1 MVKQHDR
8 PTLATVA
15 ERAGVSIKTASR
27 VLNGEKHVASAT
39 AAKVETAAAELG
51 FRLNS
56 AARRLREGSRSPY
69 IGVVLSDMDDPLQVR
84 ILARLERD
92 LAVHGLRPVV
102 TVTGGDPALE
112 RAFVDDCRG
121 GDMSGICVVCSQP
134 ESADIYA
141 QASGGSSSAS
151 TGEVAVVSLDPAVAG
166 PGITTIAAD
175 DVAAGRRA
183 AEQLVRHGH
192 ISIGVIGDRALI
204 ESQVRRLAGIREVLA
219 DRRDIGWRAYLDE
232 GAHDQSSAKNVVAAL
247 LGSRAAPTALITLS
261 ATVTMGAIDAS
272 RRLDQWPAV
281 VGIDDFPGADLLDVT
296 VVDPDVDAMSA
307 EAVRVLSGDR
317 RPLPGAGSIP
327 LLTSQDGLTRVR
339 LIRRGSG
346 EESPRQAT
354 GR

>member
-15 ERAGVSIKTASR
+15 ARAGVSIKTASR
-27 VLNGEKHVASAT
+27 VLNGEKHVATAT
-39 AAKVETAAAELG
+39 AAKVETAAEELG

-69 IGVVLSDMDDPLQVR
+69 IGVVLSAMDDPLQVR
-84 ILARLERD
+84 ILARLEHD
-92 LAVHGLRPVV
+92 LAAHGLRPVV
-102 TVTGGDPALE
+102 TVTGGDPDLE
-112 RAFVDDCRG
+112 AGFVDDCLG

-134 ESADIYA
+134 ESAGIYA
-141 QASGGSSSAS
+141 RASSRTASAQA
-151 TGEVAVVSLDPAVAG
+151 GEVGVVSLDPAVAG

-192 ISIGVIGDRALI
+192 ISIGVIGDRSRIA
-204 ESQVRRLAGIREVLA
+204 SQVRRLTGIREVLA
-219 DRRDIGWRAYLDE
+219 DRGDIGWRAYLDE

-307 EAVRVLSGDR
+307 EAVRVLSGDP
-317 RPLPGAGSIP
+317 RPRPGTGAIP
-327 LLTSQDGLTRVR
+327 LLTSDDGLVPVR

-346 EESPRQAT
+346 EESPRQVT
-354 GR
+354 ER

>member
-27 VLNGEKHVASAT
+27 VLNGEKHVASTT
-39 AAKVETAAAELG
+39 AAKVESAAEELG

-69 IGVVLSDMDDPLQVR
+69 IGVVLSDMGDPLQVR
-84 ILARLERD
+84 ILARLEHD
-92 LAVHGLRPVV
+92 LADLGLRPVV
-102 TVTGGDPALE
+102 TVTGGDPDIE
-112 RAFVDDCRG
+112 RSFVDDCLG

-134 ESADIYA
+134 ESADLYA
-141 QASGGSSSAS
+141 RVAGQAASAKP
-151 TGEVAVVSLDPAVAG
+151 GEVGVVSLDPAVAG
-166 PGITTIAAD
+166 PGITTIGAD

-192 ISIGVIGDRALI
+192 ISIGVIGDRSLI
-204 ESQVRRLAGIREVLA
+204 ESQARRFAGIREVLA
-219 DRRDIGWRAYLDE
+219 GRGDIGWRAYLE
-232 GAHDQSSAKNVVAAL
+232 TGAHDQSSAKNVVAAL

-307 EAVRVLSGDR
+307 EAVRIITGDHRRSSGT
-317 RPLPGAGSIP
+317 GSIP
-327 LLTSQDGLTRVR
+327 LLTSANGLTPVR

-346 EESPRQAT
+346 EESPRQVAA
-354 GR
+354 R

>member
-1 MVKQHDR
+1 MGKQNDR

-39 AAKVETAAAELG
+39 AAKVETAAEELG

-69 IGVVLSDMDDPLQVR
+69 IGVVLSDMDDSLQVR
-84 ILARLERD
+84 LLARLEAA
-92 LAVHGLRPVV
+92 LAERGLRTVV
-102 TVTGGDPALE
+102 TVTGGDAELE
-112 RAFVDDCRG
+112 RTFVDECLS

-134 ESADIYA
+134 ESASIYA
-141 QASGGSSSAS
+141 TISRGPAAAK
-151 TGEVAVVSLDPAVAG
+151 TGEMAVVSLDPAVTG
-166 PGITTIAAD
+166 PGIVTLAAD
-175 DVAAGRRA
+175 DVDAGRRA

-192 ISIGVIGDRALI
+192 ISIGVIGDRAHL
-204 ESQVRRLAGIREVLA
+204 ESQKRRLAGIREVLG
-219 DRRDIGWRAYLDE
+219 DRGDIGWRAFLDE
-232 GAHDQSSAKNVVAAL
+232 DAHDQASAKNVVAAL

-261 ATVTMGAIDAS
+261 ATVTKGAIDAS

-296 VVDPDVDAMSA
+296 VVDADIDAMSA
-307 EAVRVLSGDR
+307 EAVRLLDGGVPER
-317 RPLPGAGSIP
+317 GAGRG
-327 LLTSQDGLTRVR
+327 TEARGDTAAFARVH

-346 EESPRQAT
+346 EESPRQVT
-354 GR
+354 ER